1 MIDVVVYYRPTI
13 WKPHRIVV
21 SYQMTPAHA
30 QPLLSFPADSTTK
43 GALILAVAYALGG
56 WLAHLVAPDSGFPS
70 LIWLP
75 SGLALG
81 VLICRGDRLWGGIWL
96 GGAVINT
103 GLQYLAGVEPGN
115 ALLTGIAIGG
125 GAALQAVLGARL
137 VRRFCGAQPPLD
149 SPTTVWPFLGLAALL
164 ATTVSATVGVGTLA
178 FGGGLPKPLLFHT
191 WLAWWAGDALGIVLV
206 TPIVLAF
213 LAAPQ
218 EIWRR
223 RRVSLV
229 IPLLSAIVVVS
240 IAYIAI
246 GRYETGRQ
254 RAEFERRAAQHA
266 ATLQAQ
272 LKFVLE
278 APATITDFYAVH
290 GPFTRQEF
298 EALAARQHAR
308 HQGVQALLWVPA
320 ASLAAQ
326 WVFPPA
332 GNDRLSGLDLAR
344 IDAVAEVMARSRKI
358 RGVSVSGRLPWPI
371 EDTGDTVLSLSPIHW
386 APAGHADMRF
396 QGFVV
401 VVAHLGDLVMLALP
415 GLQEEGIAVAVED
428 LSAAQSPA
436 MLWRSPGFK
445 TGAAFVHTSGLE
457 LGGRHWRLS
466 LVTQSDSILLRQSA
480 NAWLVYLGGLGFS
493 LLLSSF
499 LLVITGYSARAER
512 LVVER
517 TSELE
522 STRNAAEKAS
532 KLLHEA
538 VGSIAQ
544 GFTIYDEN
552 DRLVVCNEAYLNI
565 YEDSRDLIVPG
576 NTFEEIVRKGAERGQ
591 YQAAVGRVGSWVAER
606 VKQHQQ
612 ANGKVLEQ
620 QLGDGRWLMIV
631 EYRTPSGYIAGNRID
646 ITPIKQAAAQ
656 IEDRNAQLDVLF
668 SLSPDGFVAFDRNGV
683 VKFANPAFYD
693 MTGIA
698 AEEIVGHDEDRLIQ
712 ALRARQQASESF
724 AGFAHLYTSEGERK
738 TLSLNLDLSHPRS
751 LQVVGVLSEASS
763 VSRILYFRDVTRE
776 VEINRMKSEF
786 LSHAAHE
793 LRTPMTSILGFS
805 ELMLVKQFDAVRQ
818 REILETIHRQTK
830 WLVNILNELLDLAR
844 IEARRGKD
852 FQIVEVDLVSLVREA
867 SVGLSF
873 DRQCWPVRLNL
884 PEEPAC
890 VRGDSAKLRQ
900 AVINILG
907 NAQKYSPEG
916 GAIDVGIRYR
926 DGYFGVEV
934 ADRGLGMTP
943 EQLKNYGERFW
954 RADASGKTPGTGL
967 GISIVKEIAE
977 LHGGRLEVASEYGV
991 GTRVTIWLPADS
1003 LVSV

>member
-1 MIDVVVYYRPTI
+1 MDLMPPATLEPDGITASP
-13 WKPHRIVV
+13 
-21 SYQMTPAHA
+21 QMTPSPA
-30 QPLLSFPADSTTK
+30 QPLLAFPADSTTK
-43 GALILAVAYALGG
+43 GVFILAVAYALAG
-56 WLAHLVAPDSGFPS
+56 WLAHLMAPDTGFPS
-70 LIWLP
+70 LVWLP
-75 SGLALG
+75 SGIALG
-81 VLICRGDRLWGGIWL
+81 VLICRGNRLWSGVWL
-96 GGAVINT
+96 GGTAINA
-103 GLQYLAGVEPGN
+103 GLQYLDGTAPDSALLAGVV
-115 ALLTGIAIGG
+115 IGG

-137 VRRFCGAQPPLD
+137 VRRFCGEQPSFD
-149 SPTTVWPFLGLAALL
+149 SPATVWPFLGLAALL
-164 ATTVSATVGVGTLA
+164 ATTVSATVGIGTLA
-178 FGGGLPKPLLFHT
+178 FGNGLPTPLLFHT
-191 WLAWWAGDALGIVLV
+191 WLAWWAGDALGVALV

-218 EIWRR
+218 EAWRR

-229 IPLLSAIVVVS
+229 IPLLSAILAIS
-240 IAYIAI
+240 IAFIAI

-254 RAEFERRAAQHA
+254 RADFERRAAQHA

-290 GPFTRQEF
+290 GPFTRKEF

-308 HQGVQALLWVPA
+308 HQGLQALLWVPA
-320 ASLAAQ
+320 SRAKGQ

-332 GNDRLSGLDLAR
+332 GNDRLPDLDLAS
-344 IDAVAEVMARSRKI
+344 IDAVAEAMARSHEV
-358 RGVSVSGRLPWPI
+358 RGISVSGKPAWPT
-371 EDTGDTVLSLSPIHW
+371 EYAVGSDTVLSLSPVYW
-386 APAGHADMRF
+386 APSGDAEPQF

-401 VVAHLGDLVMLALP
+401 VVAHLGDLAALALP
-415 GLQEEGIAVAVED
+415 ALQEEGISLAIED
-428 LSAAQSPA
+428 LSAGQVPA
-436 MLWRSPGFK
+436 LLWRSPGFK
-445 TGAAFVHTSGLE
+445 GGAPFMHTVGLE
-457 LGGRHWRLS
+457 LGGREWRLS
-466 LVTQSDSILLRQSA
+466 LATQTDSILLRQSA

-517 TSELE
+517 TSDLE
-522 STRNAAEKAS
+522 SARNTAEKAS

-552 DRLVVCNEAYLNI
+552 DRLIVCNEAYLKI
-565 YEDSRDLIVPG
+565 YEESRDLIVPG
-576 NTFEEIVRKGAERGQ
+576 NTFEEIVREGAERGQ
-591 YQAAVGRVGSWVAER
+591 YQAAVGRVDAWVAER
-606 VKQHQQ
+606 VRQHQQ

-646 ITPIKQAAAQ
+646 ITPIKRAAAQ
-656 IEDRNAQLDVLF
+656 IEDRNAQLDALF
-668 SLSPDGFVAFDRNGV
+668 SLSPDGFVAFDRNGG

-698 AEEIVGHDEDRLIQ
+698 AEEIVGCDERRLIQ
-712 ALRARQQASESF
+712 ALRRQLQASESF
-724 AGFAHLYTSEGERK
+724 AGFEHLYAAEGERK
-738 TLSLNLDLSHPRS
+738 ILTLNLGHPCTRS
-751 LQVVGVLSEASS
+751 LQVVGALSAASS
-763 VSRILYFRDVTRE
+763 VGRILYFRDVTRE

-793 LRTPMTSILGFS
+793 LRTPMTSILGFA
-805 ELMLVKQFDAVRQ
+805 ELMLLKQFDPARQ
-818 REILETIHRQTK
+818 REILQTIHRQTK
-830 WLVNILNELLDLAR
+830 WLVDILNELLDLAR

-852 FQIVEVDLVSLVREA
+852 FQIVGVDLVSLVQEA
-867 SVGLSF
+867 AAGLSF
-873 DRQCWPVRLNL
+873 DRLCWPVSLNL
-884 PEEPAC
+884 PEVPAC

-900 AVINILG
+900 AVVNILG
-907 NAQKYSPEG
+907 NAQKYSPDG
-916 GAIDVGIRYR
+916 GAIDVSIRSG

-934 ADRGLGMTP
+934 TDHGLGMTP

-977 LHGGRLEVASEYGV
+977 LHGGRLEVASDYGV
-991 GTRVTIWLPADS
+991 GTRVTIWLPANGVGS
-1003 LVSV
+1003 G